1 MKKYLE
7 KLYQHQPLKQ
17 QEAYEA
23 LQLISTG
30 QVNSSQIASFITVFL
45 MRGLNTDELK
55 GFSDALLQLSVP
67 VLFDREVMDV
77 CGTGGDGKNTFNIS
91 TLTAFVVATYGIPV
105 AKHGNY
111 GVSSV
116 SGSSNV
122 LEYLGYKFSSHPSQL
137 QKQLDRYGICFLHAP
152 LFHPA
157 LKYAAPVRKE
167 LGIKTFF
174 NMLGPLINPALPK
187 SQMIGVYHTEI
198 GRKYHYLLQQKA
210 VQYAIVHSIDG
221 YDEISTTSDFKLF
234 SQIGEERV
242 SMNDLNIPIAKQS
255 DLFGGHTVKEASEIF
270 LKILKGEGTSS
281 QNNAI
286 AVNAGIAIEMYTGK
300 NRLESI
306 QEAKEII
313 FSGKAFQKFTELIK
327 NN

>member
-1 MKKYLE
+1 MKTYLE
-7 KLYQHQPLKQ
+7 KLYQHQPLNQ
-17 QEAYEA
+17 LEAYEA
-23 LQLISTG
+23 LQQISTG
-30 QVNSSQIASFITVFL
+30 QVNPSQIASFITVFL
-45 MRGLNTDELK
+45 MRGLNTNELK
-55 GFSDALLQLSVP
+55 GFSDALLQLCVP
-67 VLFDREVMDV
+67 IRFDNDVMDV

-91 TLTAFVVATYGIPV
+91 TLTAFIVAAHGIPV

-122 LEYLGYKFSSHPSQL
+122 LEYLGYKFTCDPMKL
-137 QKQLDRYGICFLHAP
+137 KKQLDYSGICFLHAP

-174 NMLGPLINPALPK
+174 NMLGPLINPALPTK
-187 SQMIGVYHTEI
+187 QMIGVYHSELA
-198 GRKYHYLLQQKA
+198 RKYHYLLQQKKG
-210 VQYAIVHSIDG
+210 QYVIVHSIDG

-234 SQIGEERV
+234 SQNGEERGAV
-242 SMNDLNIPIAKQS
+242 NELNIPIAKQS
-255 DLFGGHTVKEASEIF
+255 DLFGGHTVKESSEIF
-270 LKILKGEGTSS
+270 LKILKGEGT
-281 QNNAI
+281 QAQTNVV
-286 AVNAGIAIEMYTGK
+286 AVNAGIAIESATGK
-300 NRLESI
+300 NRLQAI

-313 FSGKAFQKFTELIK
+313 LSGKAYQLFSELIK